1 VGPALE
7 RPAPWHPEAVF
18 LVLGQP
24 RSGTTL
30 VAQCLNGHPDL
41 VLPDETDVVVPLAFL
56 VDRIEDPDVGRELA
70 AALVTSSRRFADSL
84 GRYVSPEAAATAIR
98 SAPWTLRGVLAAL
111 YAAVAD
117 SGGGRLAGDKSPN
130 DLKFTRIL
138 LTADLFGEDLPVIH
152 VVRDVRDVMASFKDL
167 GWADGVPEGLV
178 RFWVANNLMV
188 RANVPRRGSPYLLVR
203 YEDVVADPEGQF
215 RAMCDLLGVAF
226 DREMLSDERRYQQF
240 EGHKAIGQHARTYEP
255 ISAARIGSHRDSFD
269 AETIRRLTELGREGL
284 DAFGYP

>member
-1 VGPALE
+1 
-7 RPAPWHPEAVF
+7 VF

-41 VLPDETDVVVPLAFL
+41 VVPDETDVVVPLAFL

-70 AALVTSSRRFADSL
+70 ATLVTRSRRFAGSFGPYL
-84 GRYVSPEAAATAIR
+84 TEAQATEAIR

-111 YAAVAD
+111 YDAVAEA
-117 SGGGRLAGDKSPN
+117 GGGHLSGDKSPN

-152 VVRDVRDVMASFKDL
+152 VVRDVRDVMASFQDL
-167 GWADGVPEGLV
+167 GWAQGVPEGLV

-188 RANVPRRGSPYLLVR
+188 QANVPRRGSPYLLVR

-215 RAMCDLLGVAF
+215 RAMCDLLGVDF
-226 DREMLSDERRYQQF
+226 DPGMLDDERRFQQF
-240 EGHKAIGQHARTYEP
+240 PGHEAIGQHARTYEP
-255 ISAARIGSHRDSFD
+255 ISAARVGTHREAFD
-269 AETIRRLTELGREGL
+269 TATVDRITTLAREGL
-284 DAFGYP
+284 QAFGYD

>member
-1 VGPALE
+1 M
-7 RPAPWHPEAVF
+7 F

-41 VLPDETDVVVPLAFL
+41 VVPDETDLVVPLAFL
-56 VDRIEDPDVGRELA
+56 VDRIEDPDLGRDLA
-70 AALVTSSRRFADSL
+70 ATLVTRSKRFAGSIGEYLDAES
-84 GRYVSPEAAATAIR
+84 AAAAVR

-111 YAAVAD
+111 YAAVAEA
-117 SGGGRLAGDKSPN
+117 GGGRLAGDKSPN

-152 VVRDVRDVMASFKDL
+152 VVRDVRDVMVSFQDL

-188 RANVPRRGSPYLLVR
+188 QANVPRRGSPYLAVR

-215 RAMCDLLGVAF
+215 RAMCALLGVDF
-226 DREMLSDERRYQQF
+226 DPGMLDDERRYQQF
-240 EGHKAIGQHARTYEP
+240 AAHQAIGQHARTFEP
-255 ISAARIGSHRDSFD
+255 ISAARVGTHRDAFD
-269 AETIRRLTELGREGL
+269 EPTVARLTDLAQEGL
-284 DAFGYP
+284 AAFGYS